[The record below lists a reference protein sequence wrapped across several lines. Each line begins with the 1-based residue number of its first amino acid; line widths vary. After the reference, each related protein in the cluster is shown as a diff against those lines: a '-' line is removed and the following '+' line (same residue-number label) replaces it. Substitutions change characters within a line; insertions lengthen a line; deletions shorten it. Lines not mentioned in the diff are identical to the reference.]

1 MTFNLHEMVFTCD
14 YPGEKK
20 CGQVKKWQV
29 CVIFNLL
36 MIASIRFAQH
46 DTRAMCRYYKLDI

>member
-20 CGQVKKWQV
+20 MWAGKKV
-29 CVIFNLL
+29 
-36 MIASIRFAQH
+36 ASLCYFQFA
-46 DTRAMCRYYKLDI
+46 DDS

>member
-46 DTRAMCRYYKLDI
+46 DTRVM